1 VTLFFVTFV
10 VAGVVSGLVAWIS
23 KDPMDSVLGRY
34 FAPHISAAMSKYLRF
49 AVVVVGIAMGT
60 RVQALEDYISA
71 PSWSKSS
78 MDAALTP
85 EVWAVE
91 IYRTA
96 IASVLGILWLTLL
109 FAFLVA
115 IGLFFIR
122 KSNLKQLLSTS
133 EEEAEG
139 QQ

>member
-1 VTLFFVTFV
+1 MFVTLFFVTFL
-10 VAGVVSGLVAWIS
+10 VAALVSGVVAWIS
-23 KDPMDSVLGRY
+23 KDPIDSVLGRY

-60 RVQALEDYISA
+60 RAQALEDYISA
-71 PSWSKSS
+71 PSWSKSA
-78 MDAALTP
+78 MNTALTP

-96 IASVLGILWLTLL
+96 IASVVGILWLTLL

-115 IGLFFIR
+115 VGSFFIR
-122 KSNLKQLLSTS
+122 KSNLKQLLSS
-133 EEEAEG
+133 PEE
-139 QQ
+139 